1 MFNNKPLVCTVCG
14 YVGEAKKHTKGNF
27 LIEVVLWLCFIV
39 PGLIYSIWRLTTKQT
54 ICPKCKNSSMI
65 PTDTPV
71 GQKLMNEHQ
80 SATPVTPIATSF
92 QSEISTGSPMSTK
105 KKALIIG
112 GIVIGFIAIVG
123 MFDNSTVAPSAPAT
137 VVSQETA
144 KEEPLKYEIVKKVA
158 GGTTL
163 TLRVYT
169 QEKEDQR
176 IIQLTDKILSEN
188 KGLTH
193 LFIDYFDDKQLAIDY
208 FDDKQLATDYFD
220 KLGNDSISEAEKD
233 KMFSHYIANLKYNT
247 TTNFK
252 VLSKNQNGDWVELKK
267 Y

>member
-1 MFNNKPLVCTVCG
+1 MFNSKQLVCTVCG

-27 LIEVVLWLCFIV
+27 LIEVVLWLFFII

-65 PTDTPV
+65 PADTPV
-71 GQKLMNEHQ
+71 GQKLMSEHR
-80 SATPVTPIATSF
+80 SATPVTPIATSS
-92 QSEISTGSPMSTK
+92 QSEIGTESPMSTK

-112 GIVIGFIAIVG
+112 GIVIGFIVIVG
-123 MFDNSTVAPSAPAT
+123 MFDNSTVAPSVPAT
-137 VVSQETA
+137 VVPQETV

-193 LFIDYFDDKQLAIDY
+193 LFIDYFDDKQLA
-208 FDDKQLATDYFD
+208 TEYFD
-220 KLGNDSISEAEKD
+220 KLGNDSISETEKD